1 MIQRIQSVFLVLYII
16 LNSLVTFRFS
26 NEVKLDS
33 DWFQTVSGLLPYVF
47 IGFIGISLFLFSK
60 RKIQIK
66 INTLVLFCSFG
77 FELYLNYMHYL
88 EAETI
93 QELLSVPLLLTVLS
107 WISLILANKYIGKDE
122 DLIRSVDRLR

>member
-16 LNSLVTFRFS
+16 LNFIVIFSFS
-26 NEVKLDS
+26 NEVKLHS
-33 DWFQTVSGLLPYVF
+33 EGLKAFIDLISYVF
-47 IGFIGISLFLFSK
+47 IGFTVTSLFLFSK
-60 RKIQIK
+60 RKIQMK
-66 INTLVLFCSFG
+66 LNTFVLLSSFG

-93 QELLSVPLLLTVLS
+93 YELLSVPLLLTVLS
-107 WISLILANKYIGKDE
+107 WISLILANKYIRKDE

>member
-16 LNSLVTFRFS
+16 LNFIVIFSFS
-26 NEVKLDS
+26 NEVKLHS
-33 DWFQTVSGLLPYVF
+33 EGLKAFIDLISYVF
-47 IGFIGISLFLFSK
+47 IGFTVTSLFLFSK
-60 RKIQIK
+60 RKIQMK
-66 INTLVLFCSFG
+66 LNTFVLLSSFG

-93 QELLSVPLLLTVLS
+93 HELLSVPLLLTVLS
-107 WISLILANKYIGKDE
+107 WISLILANKYIRKDE

>member
-77 FELYLNYMHYL
+77 FELYLNCMHYL

-107 WISLILANKYIGKDE
+107 WISLILANKHIGKDE
-122 DLIRSVDRLR
+122 DLISSVDRLR